1 MTNLLAYLRQHVLAA
16 LALVLSL
23 LSLGGASYAAFRLPA
38 GSVGARELKN
48 RSITAAKLNPSSVA
62 ASVRAW
68 AILVW
73 AGRWRIQS
81 STSDIHVTNIALG
94 EDVSWRHT
102 RFPRNCMASVT
113 PIRNIPI
120 PTGPVPTG
128 TILPEGFVTTSFDG
142 PAGDLTIEGFAPTG
156 TRQLQSVNVLIVCPT
171 PGSQKVN
178 R

>member
-1 MTNLLAYLRQHVLAA
+1 VTRVLTHARRNLISYIA
-16 LALVLSL
+16 LFVA
-23 LSLGGASYAAFRLPA
+23 LGGTSYAAFSLPA
-38 GSVGARELKN
+38 GSVGTRELKN
-48 RSITAAKLNPSSVA
+48 HAITAAKLDPTNVA

-68 AILVW
+68 AILQW
-73 AGRWRIQS
+73 TGRWRIQS
-81 STSDIHVTNIALG
+81 SSSDIHVTNIALG

-120 PTGPVPTG
+120 PVG
-128 TILPEGFVTTSFDG
+128 TIPEGFVTTSFDG
-142 PAGDLTIEGFAPTG
+142 PAGDLAIEGFAPNG
-156 TRQLQSVNVLIVCPT
+156 TSQLQSVNVLIVCPT